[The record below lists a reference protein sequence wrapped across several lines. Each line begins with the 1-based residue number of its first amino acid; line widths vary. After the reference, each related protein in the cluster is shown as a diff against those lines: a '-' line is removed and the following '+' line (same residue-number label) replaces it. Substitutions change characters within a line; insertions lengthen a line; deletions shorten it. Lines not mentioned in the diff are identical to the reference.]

1 MGIKELFNKAGKG
14 IKTLF
19 KKDGAIQSTFN
30 KGVSFANDISKKID
44 KGIGGAL
51 NLGSRIGEI
60 ASNVAPALSAI
71 NPELGLAAMAVGNA
85 ANRATGYVQ
94 GIKNK
99 KQDIVNKKNDVK
111 RGIMLPKPIPEENNM
126 EPNVNFA

>member
-14 IKTLF
+14 VKTLF

-30 KGVSFANDISKKID
+30 KGVSFANDVSKRID

-85 ANRATGYVQ
+85 ANRATGYV
-94 GIKNK
+94 
-99 KQDIVNKKNDVK
+99 
-111 RGIMLPKPIPEENNM
+111 
-126 EPNVNFA
+126 

>member
-19 KKDGAIQSTFN
+19 KKDGTIQSTFN
-30 KGVSFANDISKKID
+30 KGVSFANDVSKRID

-60 ASNVAPALSAI
+60 ASSVAPALSAI
-71 NPELGLAAMAVGNA
+71 NPELGLAAMAIGNA
-85 ANRATGYVQ
+85 TNRATGYVQ
-94 GIKNK
+94 SIKYR
-99 KQDIVNKKNDVK
+99 KQDFTNKMNDVK
-111 RGIMLPKPIPEENNM
+111 KGKMLPKPIPEEKNM

>member
-30 KGVSFANDISKKID
+30 KGVSFANDVSKRID

-71 NPELGLAAMAVGNA
+71 NPELGLAAMAVGSA
-85 ANRATGYVQ
+85 AKKMGQYNQ
-94 GIKNK
+94 HLIKVFLLQMMFLK
-99 KQDIVNKKNDVK
+99 ELIKVLAV
-111 RGIMLPKPIPEENNM
+111 L
-126 EPNVNFA
+126 

>member
-30 KGVSFANDISKKID
+30 KGVSFANDVSKRID

-71 NPELGLAAMAVGNA
+71 NPELGLAAMAVGSA
-85 ANRATGYVQ
+85 ANKATNYVQ
-94 GIKNK
+94 GIKNR
-99 KQDIVNKKNDVK
+99 KQDFTNKINDVK
-111 RGIMLPKPIPEENNM
+111 KGIMLPKPIPEENNM

>member
-60 ASNVAPALSAI
+60 ASNVAPAI
-71 NPELGLAAMAVGNA
+71 NPELGLAAIAVGNA

-94 GIKNK
+94 GLKNK
-99 KQDIVNKKNDVK
+99 KQEIENKVMDVK
-111 RGIMLPKPIPEENNM
+111 RGIMLPKPIPIENNS
-126 EPNVNFA
+126 EPEINFA